1 VSSRAAQLRSTARE
15 LLDEIEQIVTELPRT
30 IAHWTVGEA
39 STDPMPVLIRHGAR
53 ASEDLWY
60 ELGVHDSGV
69 LDAVMPDLSRFL
81 TSSED
86 RVARISE
93 AMRSKDAVRVIIPT
107 VAADA
112 SFAELLVAFT
122 AAGIEYRFLDDPPS
136 WFWVDGDQLAVPF
149 EWGEQRPTSVMS
161 VRNAAL
167 AGMVSNYFETLWRAA
182 TPASPPASTATPW
195 TPLLTLM
202 RRGITLEAA
211 SRMVGVN
218 PRTGRRRIAQAMTH
232 YGVSTLFALGVAW
245 AADADASPREPR

>member
-1 VSSRAAQLRSTARE
+1 
-15 LLDEIEQIVTELPRT
+15 
-30 IAHWTVGEA
+30 
-39 STDPMPVLIRHGAR
+39 
-53 ASEDLWY
+53 
-60 ELGVHDSGV
+60 
-69 LDAVMPDLSRFL
+69 MPDLRRFL
-81 TSSED
+81 TSSEE

-107 VAADA
+107 AAADP

-122 AAGIEYRFLDDPPS
+122 AAGIEYRFLDDPPG

-167 AGMVSNYFETLWRAA
+167 AGMVSDYFETLWRAA
-182 TPASPPASTATPW
+182 TPAGPPASTATSW

-245 AADADASPREPR
+245 ASDAEASRR